1 MHTTMKFTR
10 SLIILLTMVLVA
22 SCDNEYL
29 DPFATLEPDVVSSE
43 ENLINLINGLQR
55 RVSTDRTS
63 PIYTVAT
70 TTGLNT
76 AELRLLNPGNLGEN
90 EILLGGNEVSGDNE
104 VLSNMWSQLM
114 LTRKEA
120 TLAIDNASVASST
133 ARANTIKA
141 YGLFYRAL
149 AHGTLIQYFE
159 QVPLTIGKNSK
170 FNDRS
175 TVLNSVIADLNEAV
189 SLASSGDNSI
199 SFTSTFDI
207 SDVSHAML
215 ARYQLMSGDFD
226 GAISNAAKASI
237 TNTSNVWTYD
247 AAFPNPL
254 AFWFSSNNVH
264 QAKDQNFGLSGA
276 LVPNS
281 ADERIAFHTSVDP
294 KDTTNTNFV
303 VKGFYQSKTTSIPVY
318 LPGEMLLIQAEAH
331 ARQNE
336 ITEAISFLDKV
347 LTKTSATDAFGLGAN
362 LAAYAGA
369 NDQNSVLVE
378 IYRNRRIELYLV
390 GLALEDTKRFNRPDS
405 DFNRVYYPYPNDE
418 RDNNSNTPKNP
429 SS

>member
-1 MHTTMKFTR
+1 MDTTMKFTR
-10 SLIILLTMVLVA
+10 TLIILLTMVFVA
-22 SCDNEYL
+22 SCDKEYL

-55 RVSTDRTS
+55 RVSTDRPS
-63 PIYTVAT
+63 SIYTVAT

-90 EILLGGNEVSGDNE
+90 EILLGGTEVSGDNE

-120 TLAIDNASVASST
+120 TLVIDNASVASST
-133 ARANTIKA
+133 ARANTIEA

-159 QVPLTIGKNSK
+159 RVPLTIGENSE

-175 TVLNSVIADLNEAV
+175 AVLASVIADLNEAV

-199 SFTSTFDI
+199 SLTSTFDI

-226 GAISNAAKASI
+226 GAISNAAQAST

-264 QAKDQNFGLSGA
+264 QARDQNFGLSGA
-276 LVPNS
+276 LAPDP

-294 KDTTNTNFV
+294 EDATNFLV
-303 VKGFYQSKTTSIPVY
+303 EGFYQSNTTSIPVY

-336 ITEAISFLDKV
+336 ITEAISFLDQV

-369 NDQNSVLVE
+369 NDQSSVLDE

-390 GLALEDTKRFNRPDS
+390 GLALEDTRRFNRPDS

-418 RDNNSNTPKNP
+418 RDNNSNTPDNP
-429 SS
+429 SN